1 MYSTTTPLN
10 FEVSSG
16 QLFVADPAY
25 VEHTD
30 GGTLENV
37 KNGTW
42 HAVAVLDGCADVALL
57 AAYHSSENVDFD
69 RDTFPLGTEVRE
81 FSICVDSATAG
92 IFDLGEHAKSVA
104 RDPEAIHNA
113 VLATLETTR
122 SPIDILPFGVY
133 SDTGLGDGQYVCYSK
148 RDDDGRVVAVWIDF
162 MFFTSNEGYEVVEP
176 WELAESAES
185 QAEPDATKKPFGF
198 KGGKYF

>member
-1 MYSTTTPLN
+1 MYSTTSPLN

-16 QLFVADPAY
+16 QLFVADPVY
-25 VEHTD
+25 TERTD
-30 GGTLENV
+30 GGILENV

-42 HAVAVLDGCADVALL
+42 HAVAVLDGCANVALL

-81 FSICVDSATAG
+81 FSICVDTATAG
-92 IFDLGEHAKSVA
+92 IFDQGEHAKTVA

-113 VLATLETTR
+113 VLVTLETTR

-148 RDDDGRVVAVWIDF
+148 RDDEGRVVAVWIDF
-162 MFFTSNEGYEVVEP
+162 MFFTCNEGYEVVEP
-176 WELAESAES
+176 WESAQP
-185 QAEPDATKKPFGF
+185 QADKDAPKKPFGHR
-198 KGGKYF
+198 GGKYF

>member
-1 MYSTTTPLN
+1 MYSTSSPLN

-25 VEHTD
+25 TERTD
-30 GGTLENV
+30 GGILENV

-42 HAVAVLDGCADVALL
+42 HAVAVLDGCDTVALL
-57 AAYHSSENVDFD
+57 VAYHSSENVDFD

-92 IFDLGEHAKSVA
+92 IFDQGEHAKTVA
-104 RDPEAIHNA
+104 RDPEAIHKA

-122 SPIDILPFGVY
+122 NPIDALPFGVY

-148 RDDDGRVVAVWIDF
+148 RDDEGRVVAVWIDF
-162 MFFTSNEGYEVVEP
+162 MFFTCNEGYEVVEP
-176 WELAESAES
+176 WESVEP
-185 QAEPDATKKPFGF
+185 QADQDAPKKPFGH